1 MQLTFSH
8 RKASQALNFFACAE
22 GGKINKLKAL
32 KLVYFADRYHLRLYG
47 RPITNDRYSAMQYGP
62 VASACKD
69 IAEMSS
75 FLGKEERQYA
85 EKYLSPDGHDY
96 GSLAEVSK
104 QELSE
109 TDIEALEFA
118 SENYGNRDRFDL
130 AEETHR
136 FPEWKQHEARL
147 ASKEESRVT
156 MLYEDFLENPP
167 QGVDV
172 LEPLT
177 AEEQADL
184 KDQIA
189 ELHAIESVWR

>member
-8 RKASQALNFFACAE
+8 RKASQALNFFASEE

-47 RPITNDRYSAMQYGP
+47 RPITNDRYSAMGYGP

-69 IAEMSS
+69 LAEMST
-75 FLGKEERQYA
+75 FLGREERDYAQQYI
-85 EKYLSPDGHDY
+85 SPDGHDY
-96 GSLAEVSK
+96 CSLAEVSK

-109 TDIEALEFA
+109 TDLEALAF
-118 SENYGNRDRFDL
+118 SWENYGKREGFDL

-147 ASKEESRVT
+147 ASNEESRVT
-156 MLYEDFLENPP
+156 MRYEDFLENPA

-172 LEPLT
+172 LDPLT
-177 AEEQADL
+177 REEQADL